1 MQVSQILEGTA
12 QARLNELKGQM
23 VAKEAAAAEL
33 QKSLERALEE
43 KLKFQE
49 EIDKIAAL
57 GDAAGVKQVQL
68 CFSPLF
74 LTSLSASSSHR

>member
-68 CFSPLF
+68 
-74 LTSLSASSSHR
+74 